1 MTISIIATQSVK
13 AIDEDDTAN
22 ADDTSDIVIDQDED
36 NAEIVDEIIE
46 NEEEADANNFEES
59 GP

>member
-1 MTISIIATQSVK
+1 MTISIVATQSVE
-13 AIDEDDTAN
+13 AIDENDTAN